1 MSTTTNYGYNV
12 PTGTDNVNILADV
25 SSNFSMIDSDLK
37 AVSDVAVGTATEL
50 LTGTVHALTRADT
63 DRNVF
68 HFTATANYTA
78 GETFEV
84 DGVQVT
90 AKTPDGQNLST
101 GAYVINSN
109 VFCILDGT
117 LLTVMVNP
125 AKALDSDK
133 LDGHDST
140 YFATDDDLDALALIV
155 GNISNK
161 VGTGV
166 LDVGNDCVD
175 GINTL
180 NSALTETN
188 VLIDV
193 ATISGALIL
202 DANTSYK
209 QGSRVHLECCIRST
223 GSTIS
228 GGSGT
233 NIGRITTVAARPSS
247 DVDVPAVLFN
257 AATNISFAI
266 PVTIKTDGYIQ
277 IKTSIGTQF
286 NGGTIVGSY
295 TVS

>member
-25 SSNFSMIDSDLK
+25 SSNFPMIDGDLK
-37 AVSDVAVGTATEL
+37 AVSDAAVGTATEL
-50 LTGTVHALTRADT
+50 LTGTVHALTRADS
-63 DRNVF
+63 DRNMF
-68 HFTATANYTA
+68 HFTATANFEA

-101 GAYVINSN
+101 GAYVINSS
-109 VFCILDGT
+109 VLCILVGT

-140 YFATDDDLDALALIV
+140 YFATAGDLSVLDNQV
-155 GNISNK
+155 GAVSSK

-180 NSALTETN
+180 NSKLSERIIVEENVNVSVTTAFGNIYVGSATVDYTLLGLTSTPT
-188 VLIDV
+188 VV
-193 ATISGALIL
+193 SATF
-202 DANTSYK
+202 
-209 QGSRVHLECCIRST
+209 Q
-223 GSTIS
+223 
-228 GGSGT
+228 
-233 NIGRITTVAARPSS
+233 PSS
-247 DVDVPAVLFN
+247 GNSCMVMVNTPTTTSVSVGLVRG
-257 AATNISFAI
+257 TSGS
-266 PVTIKTDGYIQ
+266 VTGKMVIELK
-277 IKTSIGTQF
+277 
-286 NGGTIVGSY
+286 V
-295 TVS
+295 